1 MLVVLASTV
10 LRGRSAEI
18 NVQQQLNRKHA
29 SNNMYKYVYMCV
41 YIYMLIHHTDIYDY
55 I

>member
-41 YIYMLIHHTDIYDY
+41 YIYMLIHHADIYDY
-55 I
+55 V